1 MWLAGNPIT
10 SLPNYR
16 MKIIQ
21 LLPQL
26 SQLDGVAITAGER
39 ALADVGSTQVSL
51 AVVNTVPLGG
61 IYLSQ
66 HRAKLCAAVLSIL
79 PLLDPASLTIV
90 QQSVDSLINHQQ

>member
-16 MKIIQ
+16 TRIIQ

-26 SQLDGVAITAGER
+26 SQLDGVTITTGER

-51 AVVNTVPLGG
+51 AMVGTVSHCEVSFLA
-61 IYLSQ
+61 SCQ
-66 HRAKLCAAVLSIL
+66 AVCCSAVY
-79 PLLDPASLTIV
+79 PTIV
-90 QQSVDSLINHQQ
+90 GSSITGSGATECRFTHKH

>member
-10 SLPNYR
+10 SLPDYR

-51 AVVNTVPLGG
+51 AVVSTVPLA
-61 IYLSQ
+61 ISLS
-66 HRAKLCAAVLSIL
+66 LSLSLSLSIVLSCVL
-79 PLLDPASLTIV
+79 QCCLFFHCWT
-90 QQSVDSLINHQQ
+90 QHH